1 MKIILS
7 YQYSTLD
14 KCHQFGL
21 ECTET
26 SGYETYIR
34 WTWFHLGE
42 KMADLKINKKPY
54 DILLFP
60 FKCGKILKTY
70 AFCNSAERQAKLI
83 ANRILKLKNK

>member
-60 FKCGKILKTY
+60 FKRGKILKTY
-70 AFCNSAERQAKLI
+70 VFCNSAERQAKLI